1 MQDKFAKLDQA
12 KHTNHK
18 KVKHLNSEIQATF
31 ANMKQLKQE
40 NQSLLTRNSIS
51 NDKNQGI
58 NNGNNLQALKDFYE
72 NEIKQIKS
80 KIVQEQNKNR
90 LNMQKQTEGDSNE
103 EKLTLRNEKLNEMI
117 ENLEQNMQKFGDN
130 QKIFNNYYKIKDQ
143 REQIKKIQMDIKN
156 QQKNFEKQYEKKSK
170 TLRFT
175 QKNLADVQKNIDE
188 KLQEI
193 NQLISFMKDVS
204 NDPFNSQNQLKE
216 KNLKYFVAQ
225 NHGFD
230 YHLIAHLP
238 PDIFETQ
245 NYIDANNMLNE
256 TYFVPQVGAKPKYL
270 SFQSPYKGYED
281 SKKKKKKQN
290 GFSTNKQI
298 QKDAI
303 KLTDNFASQTSSN
316 GQNQNIN
323 KENQGNYQ
331 NNNKESSNIGNI
343 NIDSTQ
349 NSPRKNDNKAN
360 NISNLIQ
367 IVNTNTSTYS
377 SNNQQENTAPSIMV
391 SSQQQKQLLQDQPK
405 IKSQKNFIQRNLT
418 KMAGAQ
424 GYARLQSIDT
434 YRTQKSAYNSQNQNT
449 QNNINLQ
456 NLQNINIQLNT
467 QNNSTIKNTT
477 TTKAAN
483 SNITASNHNNNNNN
497 ISSSSN
503 SSNQQSQPAESQPL
517 ILPYITS
524 SKIITHASDSIHL
537 QIDTDGDGIYGT
549 DEEQKI
555 LPSMN
560 KDDTLRSNIISKYEV
575 KHSISRHLIKN
586 LSQISPLPTKRKS
599 MIDMLRNNQSFDE
612 EVSLANRSLNNNI
625 YRIQENNQN
634 IQDENHIDVLKLNCN
649 NNNNI
654 NQFDTERENLN
665 SNQQKKQ
672 RLNRSLNL
680 GKTQNNQKQNSLTQ
694 QNQDQQTQM
703 NTNEGSI
710 HFSNKAN
717 VDSLEQ
723 HARDIKQLSCLYAT
737 QNIRQFN
744 ENKKGKQILNKLMNP
759 IENQQSSVLSLAQGK
774 EKKSIQIKKR
784 IEQSRYQILKMNQN
798 DSVLSKQFQGNQQ
811 KLTQAIPQINYCTQ
825 QQMEKKLNPEAYGT
839 SKAQQTKKFSSQNGT
854 PLSTMTQLTNPNQNE
869 VRNEICIQNIS
880 LNPLVSPSKQL
891 NNRKQYS
898 QDYELEQQYSYIS
911 NQNGNTSPKKVE
923 IQINKQNNNEQADEK
938 QQYQYSGQ
946 KAINPNYI
954 KLVSYNGLLSNN
966 VSIQNT
972 QTSLPNSSSNPPPST
987 KKQNINLCKKKSQLQ
1002 GQECV
1007 IFPPAAADFSN
1018 KLITQRRSKSVVN
1031 KEEEIEQN
1039 KRFLSNQKQSY
1050 INSYEQKNYYHQQ
1063 TTNDIENNKSYFQ
1076 SNNLKK
1082 N

>member
-12 KHTNHK
+12 KHINHK
-18 KVKHLNSEIQATF
+18 KLKHLNSEIQATF
-31 ANMKQLKQE
+31 ANIKQLKQE
-40 NQSLLTRNSIS
+40 NQSLLARNSIS
-51 NDKNQGI
+51 NDKNLGI
-58 NNGNNLQALKDFYE
+58 NSGNNLQALKDFYE

-90 LNMQKQTEGDSNE
+90 LNLQKQSEGDSNE
-103 EKLTLRNEKLNEMI
+103 EKLTLRNEKLNEI
-117 ENLEQNMQKFGDN
+117 IDNLEQNMQKFGDN

-193 NQLISFMKDVS
+193 NQLICFMKDVS
-204 NDPFNSQNQLKE
+204 NDPFSSQNQLKE

-256 TYFVPQVGAKPKYL
+256 TYFVPQVGVKPKYL
-270 SFQSPYKGYED
+270 SFQSPYKEYED
-281 SKKKKKKQN
+281 SKKKKKKQ
-290 GFSTNKQI
+290 GAFSTNKQI
-298 QKDAI
+298 QKDPI
-303 KLTDNFASQTSSN
+303 KIVDNIANQNSNN
-316 GQNQNIN
+316 GQ
-323 KENQGNYQ
+323 
-331 NNNKESSNIGNI
+331 SNFNT
-343 NIDSTQ
+343 DSNQ
-349 NSPRKNDNKAN
+349 NSPSKTGNKAN
-360 NISNLIQ
+360 NIQNLIQ
-367 IVNTNTSTYS
+367 IVNTNTSNYS
-377 SNNQQENTAPSIMV
+377 SNGQQESTPPQSML
-391 SSQQQKQLLQDQPK
+391 SSQQQKQPYQDQPK

-424 GYARLQSIDT
+424 GYTRLQSIDT
-434 YRTQKSAYNSQNQNT
+434 QRTQKSSYNSQNQNT

-467 QNNSTIKNTT
+467 QNNSITKNTNTT
-477 TTKAAN
+477 TAAN
-483 SNITASNHNNNNNN
+483 QTNNTSSNGNNNN
-497 ISSSSN
+497 ITSSSN
-503 SSNQQSQPAESQPL
+503 SSNHQSQPPESQPL

-524 SKIITHASDSIHL
+524 SKIITHTSDNIHL
-537 QIDTDGDGIYGT
+537 QIDTDGDGIYGA
-549 DEEQKI
+549 DEAQKI

-575 KHSISRHLIKN
+575 KHTISRHLMKN
-586 LSQISPLPTKRKS
+586 VNQISPLPTKRKS

-612 EVSLANRSLNNNI
+612 EASLANRSLNNNI
-625 YRIQENNQN
+625 YRIHESNQN
-634 IQDENHIDVLKLNCN
+634 VQDENYIDVLKMNCN
-649 NNNNI
+649 NNDNNNNI
-654 NQFDTERENLN
+654 NQFDIERENLN

-680 GKTQNNQKQNSLTQ
+680 GKTQNSQRQNSLTQ
-694 QNQDQQTQM
+694 QNQELQTQT
-703 NTNEGSI
+703 NINEGSI
-710 HFSNKAN
+710 HFSNKVN
-717 VDSLEQ
+717 IDSLEQ
-723 HARDIKQLSCLYAT
+723 HARDIKQLSYLYAT
-737 QNIRQFN
+737 ENIRQFN

-774 EKKSIQIKKR
+774 EKKNIQIKKR

-798 DSVLSKQFQGNQQ
+798 DSVLPKQFQGNQQ
-811 KLTQAIPQINYCTQ
+811 KYTQAIPQINYSTQ
-825 QQMEKKLNPEAYGT
+825 QQIEKKMNNEVYGMN
-839 SKAQQTKKFSSQNGT
+839 KIQQTKKSSSQNGT
-854 PLSTMTQLTNPNQNE
+854 PLSTMTQLTNLNQNE
-869 VRNEICIQNIS
+869 VRNDICIQNIS
-880 LNPLVSPSKQL
+880 LNPLVSPSKQQQ
-891 NNRKQYS
+891 NKKQYS

-911 NQNGNTSPKKVE
+911 NQNGNTSPKKVG
-923 IQINKQNNNEQADEK
+923 IQINKLNNNEQADEK
-938 QQYQYSGQ
+938 QQYSYSGQ

-966 VSIQNT
+966 ASIQNT
-972 QTSLPNSSSNPPPST
+972 QTTLPNTSSNPPPST
-987 KKQNINLCKKKSQLQ
+987 KKQNINFSKINNKSQVQ

-1007 IFPPAAADFSN
+1007 IFPPAAADYSN
-1018 KLITQRRSKSVVN
+1018 KLITQRRSKSVFN

-1050 INSYEQKNYYHQQ
+1050 INSSEQKNYYHQQ
-1063 TTNDIENNKSYFQ
+1063 TTTNDTENNKSNFQ